1 MSEAKKKKEKL
12 KKLLLLLLL
21 LFSVRSAEK
30 SLFVRAGGGD
40 DSW

>member
-1 MSEAKKKKEKL
+1 MSEANKKKKKL
-12 KKLLLLLLL
+12 KKLLLLLL